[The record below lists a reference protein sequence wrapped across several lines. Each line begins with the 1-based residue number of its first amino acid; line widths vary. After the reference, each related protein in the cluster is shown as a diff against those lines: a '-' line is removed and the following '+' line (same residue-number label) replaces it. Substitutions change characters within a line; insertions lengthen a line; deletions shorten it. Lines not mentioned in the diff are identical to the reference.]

1 MPLTNSL
8 GRVFAK
14 AGGDGDGRCL
24 KQATGAAPLK
34 AWTVRNISRVEL
46 GVRREPVVLVNVLS
60 DDDHF
65 ARRLLGK
72 TLLTPRASAL

>member
-1 MPLTNSL
+1 VHPAALL
-8 GRVFAK
+8 GRRPRPEPKYDRPDLAEGPIIVARWSRSPLS
-14 AGGDGDGRCL
+14 AGL
-24 KQATGAAPLK
+24 LQLK
-34 AWTVRNISRVEL
+34 ALDPEAKF
-46 GVRREPVVLVNVLS
+46 GVLS